1 VVGLGILCRAATCGQ
16 PCPLAERNPG
26 GRAQV
31 AALQRL
37 SATIFAVSEQAL
49 KTSVIYCGDCLEEL
63 KRLPDCCIDRDFR
76 KELEYIRMLGG
87 G

>member
-1 VVGLGILCRAATCGQ
+1 
-16 PCPLAERNPG
+16 
-26 GRAQV
+26 
-31 AALQRL
+31 
-37 SATIFAVSEQAL
+37 VSEQAL

>member
-1 VVGLGILCRAATCGQ
+1 MTPVKPRGLVFE
-16 PCPLAERNPG
+16 P
-26 GRAQV
+26 
-31 AALQRL
+31 
-37 SATIFAVSEQAL
+37 
-49 KTSVIYCGDCLEEL
+49 SVIYCGDCLEEL